1 MDYPDGS
8 LGKSKTNPTDIV
20 PNKYF
25 TIVTNYIMENKNIQQ
40 YLNDIVGQD
49 GPFQDMDEGERR
61 NILLT
66 LKNDDFTKVTIH
78 TSSQLSKHI
87 CNHIHIFL

>member
-1 MDYPDGS
+1 
-8 LGKSKTNPTDIV
+8 
-20 PNKYF
+20 
-25 TIVTNYIMENKNIQQ
+25 MENKNIQQ

-49 GPFQDMDEGERR
+49 IPFQDMDEGERR

-66 LKNDDFTKVTIH
+66 LKNDDFTKVLIH